1 MFYCDACAKERRW
14 PIGLVRSNRRGE
26 ACGKSRECS
35 DVPPSQLPR
44 PAPKLHND
52 VEPDAP
58 PWQDNPDF
66 ERFHRD

>member
-1 MFYCDACAKERRW
+1 MFYCDPCAKKCRW
-14 PIGLVRSNRRGE
+14 PIGLVRSTGACE
-26 ACGKSRECS
+26 ICGKKAVCS
-35 DVPPSQLPR
+35 DIPSRDLP

-52 VEPDAP
+52 IESDAP